1 VLLLL
6 LEHPLIE
13 DQEHE
18 QEKELRNAIANSASV
33 DSPTRAID
41 FCRRENTRQGSSV
54 VEQGTHKPL
63 VGSSNLPP
71 GSPYIFNF
79 RFPIAK

>member
-1 VLLLL
+1 MLL

-54 VEQGTHKPL
+54 VEQPRTLSGL
-63 VGSSNLPP
+63 VGQEKFASFAHK
-71 GSPYIFNF
+71 IHA
-79 RFPIAK
+79 RVAQW

>member
-1 VLLLL
+1 MLL

-18 QEKELRNAIANSASV
+18 QEKELKNAIVNSASV

-41 FCRRENTRQGSSV
+41 FCRREIHARVAQW
-54 VEQGTHKPL
+54 
-63 VGSSNLPP
+63 
-71 GSPYIFNF
+71 
-79 RFPIAK
+79 

>member
-1 VLLLL
+1 MLL

-54 VEQGTHKPL
+54 VEQPRKPSGL
-63 VGSSNLPP
+63 V
-71 GSPYIFNF
+71 
-79 RFPIAK
+79 AKKNSLGLRTE